1 MLSFDAD
8 VLKIMPLSLIC
19 ANVKP
24 LILGFCFSL
33 FIFAEINSKSMEE
46 FEVSEA
52 SKKTKTVYVST
63 IFSIALVL
71 LMLGMLGLIL
81 VHAKN
86 LSNYVKENIVLN
98 VIVDEGAKETDI
110 LALQKELNNNAW
122 VKQTQYVNKEVAQHN
137 LTKDLGEDFVN
148 FLGYNPLLSTIDVY
162 MKADFAN
169 NQNIKALTEKIQKN
183 PLVKEVVYQ
192 SSLIDGVN
200 KNISTISLI
209 VLGFAIVLLVI
220 AVALINNTIR
230 LAIFSQ
236 RFLIKSMQLVGA
248 TKNFIRKPFILV
260 AALHGLIASFIAII
274 ILLALLFYAQKE
286 LPEII
291 ILRNYTEFGIVFLG
305 MVGVGILI
313 TGLSTHFAVSKY
325 LRLKIYDLY
334 R

>member
-1 MLSFDAD
+1 
-8 VLKIMPLSLIC
+8 
-19 ANVKP
+19 
-24 LILGFCFSL
+24 
-33 FIFAEINSKSMEE
+33 MEE

-52 SKKTKTVYVST
+52 AKKTKTIYIST

-71 LMLGMLGLIL
+71 LMLGMLGLIV

-98 VIVDEGAKETDI
+98 IIVDEGAKETDV
-110 LALQKELNNNAW
+110 LAFQKQLNGNTV
-122 VKQTQYVNKEVAQHN
+122 VKQTLYVNKEVAQHN

-162 MKADFAN
+162 LKADYAN
-169 NQNIKALTEKIQKN
+169 TKIIDALKKSLEKN
-183 PLVKEVVYQ
+183 PVVKEVIYQ
-192 SSLIDGVN
+192 SSLIDMVN

-209 VLGFAIVLLVI
+209 VLGFAIILLVI
-220 AVALINNTIR
+220 AIALINNTIR

-274 ILLALLFYAQKE
+274 ILLGILYYAQRE
-286 LPEII
+286 IPEIV
-291 ILRNYTEFGIVFLG
+291 ILRNYTEFGFVLIALVAI
-305 MVGVGILI
+305 GIFI
-313 TGLSTHFAVSKY
+313 TAISTLFAVSRY
-325 LRLKIYDLY
+325 LRLKLYDLY